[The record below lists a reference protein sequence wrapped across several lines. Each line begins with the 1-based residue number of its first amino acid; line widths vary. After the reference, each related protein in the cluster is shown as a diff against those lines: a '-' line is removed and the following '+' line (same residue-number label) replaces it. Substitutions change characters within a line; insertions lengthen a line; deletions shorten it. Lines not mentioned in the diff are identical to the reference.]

1 FASTSLRCSYRYSPI
16 DAPAPSELYT
26 LSLHDALPI
35 LPVSV
40 RASRRDRD
48 PPAAA
53 RRHPLPDPVLRHLS
67 RVDRGDLDA
76 GVAGL
81 DAGRSEEHTSEL
93 QSRFDL
99 VCRLLLEKKKKQHQV
114 RRMSI

>member
-81 DAGRSEEHTSEL
+81 DAG
-93 QSRFDL
+93 DD
-99 VCRLLLEKKKKQHQV
+99 CRAAY
-114 RRMSI
+114 RRRLGGPVPQCARGVPASA